1 MSVEFYTAITKV
13 LDLDEGIGPPGKE
26 GVPYKDTKGYWTI
39 GRGHLIGESL
49 TDLRLSR
56 NIVEEL
62 FKEDLAIA
70 IREARL
76 VVGSLFFDSM
86 TPARQAALISMLYTL
101 GRNKFLRFEET
112 IDAIKR
118 NDWQEVGRR
127 VLASKWASDVDPKK
141 RLGIG
146 RDDRVAHMFTTGEFH
161 PYYGIEK

>member
-1 MSVEFYTAITKV
+1 MSVEFYDAALRV
-13 LDLDEGIGPPGKE
+13 FELDEGSGQPGKD
-26 GVPYKDTKGYWTI
+26 GIPYKDTKGYWTI

-49 TDLRLSR
+49 TDLKLSSR
-56 NIVEEL
+56 MIEEL
-62 FKEDLAIA
+62 FKEDLGTA

-76 VVGSLFFDSM
+76 VVGSLFFDGL
-86 TPARQAALISMLYTL
+86 TPARQVALVSMLYTL

-146 RDDRVAHMFTTGEFH
+146 RDDRVAYMFVTGDFH
-161 PYYGIEK
+161 PYYGIKE

>member
-1 MSVEFYTAITKV
+1 MPLEFYDAV
-13 LDLDEGIGPPGKE
+13 ARVFDVDEGTGVPGKE
-26 GVPYKDTKGYWTI
+26 GIPYKDTKGYWTI

-49 TDLRLSR
+49 TDLKLSR
-56 NIVEEL
+56 HIVEEL

-70 IREARL
+70 IRESRL
-76 VVGSLFFDSM
+76 VVGSLFFDSLA
-86 TPARQAALISMLYTL
+86 PARQVALISMLYTL

-127 VLASKWASDVDPKK
+127 VLASKWARDVDP
-141 RLGIG
+141 RQRVGVG
-146 RDDRVAHMFTTGEFH
+146 RDDRVAHMFITGEFH